1 MLAAYGVDVL
11 DPSVSMRRVHVLL
24 ERLPPHARRGGEVW
38 SDESELLAVLID
50 HVAEL
55 TWVTASI
62 WSEKKVAR
70 PKPVPRPKRRAP
82 VARAAAAADEVRRR
96 AAQDYGGDT
105 VKTRSWSDAIEE
117 IAAMP
122 GMVVTREDA

>member
-24 ERLPPHARRGGEVW
+24 ERLPPPARRGGEVW
-38 SDESELLAVLID
+38 SDESELLALLID

-55 TWVTASI
+55 TWVTASA
-62 WSEKKVAR
+62 WSGKKQAR
-70 PKPVPRPKRRAP
+70 PKPIPRPKRGP
-82 VARAAAAADEVRRR
+82 VARAAAAAGQARRLI
-96 AAQDYGGDT
+96 AQDYGDEP
-105 VKTRSWSDAIEE
+105 VKARSWEDAVEE

-122 GMVVTREDA
+122 GVVVTRDG